1 MTKKEVL
8 NNQVDEIMDS
18 FDFRR
23 VASVMEHLNWT
34 WKDSKTPPDE
44 YEIRKEAR
52 SIMRVA
58 IKSGESVSTGGFI
71 ARLISGEENGEKW
84 AKIDLAFAV
93 EDSFNEGQN
102 YDEE

>member
-18 FDFRR
+18 FDFRK
-23 VASVMEHLNWT
+23 VADVMQHLNWT
-34 WKDSKTPPDE
+34 WHDSKTPPDE
-44 YEIRKEAR
+44 CEIRKNAR
-52 SIMRVA
+52 EIMKMA
-58 IKSGESVSTGGFI
+58 IKTGEEISTGGWKVRI
-71 ARLISGEENGEKW
+71 MSGEDHGGKW

>member
-18 FDFRR
+18 FDFRQ

-34 WKDSKTPPDE
+34 WKDSKIPPDE
-44 YEIRKEAR
+44 YEIRREAR
-52 SIMRVA
+52 SLMRMA
-58 IKSGESVSTGGFI
+58 IQSGESVSTGGFI
-71 ARLISGEENGEKW
+71 ARLHCGEENGDKW
-84 AKIDLAFAV
+84 ARIDLAFAI
-93 EDSFNEGQN
+93 EQTFSEGES

>member
-34 WKDSKTPPDE
+34 WKDSKIPPDE

-58 IKSGESVSTGGFI
+58 IQQGESVSTGGFI
-71 ARLISGEENGEKW
+71 ARLHCGEENGENW
-84 AKIDLAFAV
+84 ARIDLVFAI
-93 EDSFNEGQN
+93 EQTFGEGEI

>member
-18 FDFRR
+18 FDFHR
-23 VASVMEHLNWT
+23 VASVMEHLNWI
-34 WKDSKTPPDE
+34 WNGSKTPPDE

-84 AKIDLAFAV
+84 ARIDLVFAI
-93 EDSFNEGQN
+93 EQTFGEGEA